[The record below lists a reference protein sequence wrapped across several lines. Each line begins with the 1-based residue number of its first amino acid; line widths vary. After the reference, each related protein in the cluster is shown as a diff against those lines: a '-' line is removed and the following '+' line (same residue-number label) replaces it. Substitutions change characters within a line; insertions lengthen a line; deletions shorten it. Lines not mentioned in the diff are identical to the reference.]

1 MNRTICGAL
10 AALSMLA
17 AGAFAAPQAH
27 AQAWPSKPVRVIVN
41 VAAGGI
47 ADRVARLLGPELSQ
61 AFGQPVVVENRGGAG
76 GNIAA
81 QLVSKAAPDGYA
93 VLVTTSAIAVNQSL
107 TKNPG
112 YDAEKDL
119 VAAALVASSP
129 NVIVAAPTLGANTLQ
144 EVVEKAKSGK
154 LNYGTAGPGTTPH
167 LSAEYLF
174 KILAKVPVTHV
185 PYKGGGPAL
194 AALMASEIELVSVA
208 MPPAVPMIKSGK
220 IRGIAVTSDR
230 RVAALPDVPTVAES
244 GFPGFADYTWVGLFV
259 PAGTPADAVARL
271 NGEIDKLLQQPDL
284 RERLATIGFEPIG
297 GTPAQFADYLKTE
310 LVKWAKVVRETGAS
324 AE

>member
-1 MNRTICGAL
+1 MRTISRLFVAVALGAAGTAAL
-10 AALSMLA
+10 AQGYPA
-17 AGAFAAPQAH
+17 
-27 AQAWPSKPVRVIVN
+27 KPVRFV
-41 VAAGGI
+41 VAFAPGGP
-47 ADRVARLLGPELSQ
+47 ADIVARLVAQKLGDQ
-61 AFGQPVVVENRGGAG
+61 WGQPVVVENRGGAG

-81 QLVSKAAPDGYA
+81 QLVSKAAPDGYT

-107 TKNPG
+107 TKTPG

-119 VAAALVASSP
+119 IAAALVASSP

-220 IRGIAVTSDR
+220 IRGIAVTSER
-230 RVAALPDVPTVAES
+230 RVAAIPDVPTVAES

-271 NGEIDKLLQQPDL
+271 NGEVEKLLQQPDM
-284 RERLATIGFEPIG
+284 RERLAAIGFEPMG
-297 GTPAQFADYLKTE
+297 GTPGQFADYLKTE
-310 LVKWAKVVRETGAS
+310 LVKWARVVRETGAS